1 MKIGGMGAGN
11 IGGTDRVDPVEWRAD
26 MGFNLA
32 LKQGMGRRL
41 AFKLL
46 R

>member
-11 IGGTDRVDPVEWRAD
+11 IGGTERVDPVDVRAN
-26 MGFNLA
+26 MWSNLA

-46 R
+46 K